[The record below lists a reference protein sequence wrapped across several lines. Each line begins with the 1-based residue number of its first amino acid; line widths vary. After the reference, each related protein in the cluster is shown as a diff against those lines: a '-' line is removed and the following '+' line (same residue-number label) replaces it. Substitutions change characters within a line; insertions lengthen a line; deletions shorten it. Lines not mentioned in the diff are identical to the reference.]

1 MLLSIKL
8 RRIVPLLLC
17 CSIILCGGLY
27 PDCIQAQESVS
38 ETFDLEVHY
47 TGKYTYNLYPQKF
60 TKVDLR
66 PYMNRSFID
75 EVAGDGVGGWAD
87 QGSNDFRTFK
97 DRGAKE
103 YLGIPFDIIE
113 PNNNGGKSA
122 IVIPG
127 QGDTPVD
134 CKNPVEINLNGTMA
148 GGFYFLHTTAH
159 AGDYVSGTYT
169 INYTDGTSAYFDLLN
184 SVHIY
189 NNWGKSENILCRIA
203 WSGPSEATSQ
213 GISLGLFALN
223 NPHPEKPIKSLT
235 ASTSGLGP
243 YMMIVGLTLTDVLP
257 ALPAFSDGDITHNPT
272 TANGW
277 LKYTPGDDKTI
288 DGGILDASKYLDAP
302 AGKHGKLGAV
312 GEKFVFEDGTP
323 IRFWGTNLSG
333 NSCFPDKEIAEK
345 LANSMAQ
352 CGYNVVR
359 FTEFDGDGGILSDD
373 GVTIDK
379 TKLDK
384 MAYLMHLLEQRG
396 IYTYVTFTSMRQITD
411 KVASVDNGDVA
422 DGFKL
427 KGFMDPG
434 LIDAQ
439 KDFIKQILTYES
451 PYTNKRIGD
460 SPSLAMVEFMDS
472 NTMFEYTSGYS
483 AFSTHSKEYRAI
495 IKKMFNEYLKDKY
508 PTTAALKKAWP
519 GEYDIQPHESL
530 EKATVELKSVWRDFL
545 YSPQRIS
552 DIQMFF
558 SQIQTEYYNEMK
570 NFLAEIG
577 VDVLS
582 TCNSNP
588 IGNMDTAD
596 SYMNSKTDFV
606 SRKAVWPE
614 PSAKSATKLT
624 DDMVMPHY
632 NSVITDTH
640 GAIIGELA
648 KNRVLGS
655 PYVVSAWSVLETN
668 PYISELPLIMAVMSA
683 RQGWNAIQYTFAVD
697 DFNFDGDYKI
707 HDFYSA
713 YKHPLRM
720 AMMPTAAMLFYTTEE
735 ADTQNSIN
743 YTEYEIH
750 SFDGL
755 DEYEKKDL
763 IAKVYDAKWYANK
776 VMYFYNPFIRIANQK
791 LLGSKFGIKIA
802 DKSDKKQR
810 MNVVNREL
818 ISDKGM
824 EWDIAGETF
833 KIETDTV
840 QAATGVLSKPVDMD
854 NISFSL
860 GVYTDATEWGSTVSL
875 ASADGK
881 EIENSD
887 RMLLTTVARAFNSK
901 FRITQ
906 VEYDSIIKSPK
917 TTGMIYSAGEAPVML
932 EPVVG
937 NFVLKIKGD
946 YDVYALTSSGERIG
960 TVRTSKTE
968 KGYLSF
974 DITKANAAQHYEIV
988 RGKNR

>member
-1 MLLSIKL
+1 MLNSLKL

-17 CSIILCGGLY
+17 CSIILSCSLY
-27 PDCIQAQESVS
+27 MGNTQAQQNVS

-47 TGKYTYNLYPQKF
+47 TGKYTYKLYPQKF
-60 TKVDLR
+60 TKIDLR
-66 PYMNRSFID
+66 PYANRSFID
-75 EVAGDGVGGWAD
+75 EVAGDGKGGWAD
-87 QGSNDFRTFK
+87 QGANDFRTFT

-113 PNNNGGKSA
+113 PNHNGGKSA

-127 QGDTPVD
+127 QGDTPAD
-134 CKNPVEINLNGTMA
+134 CKNPVEINLNGTKA

-189 NNWGKSENILCRIA
+189 NNWGKSENILCRVA
-203 WSGPSEATSQ
+203 WSGPSSATSQ

-223 NPHPEKPIKSLT
+223 NPHPEKAIKSIT
-235 ASTSGLGP
+235 ASTSGMGP

-257 ALPAFSDGDITHNPT
+257 ALPAFSDGDIAHNPT

-277 LKYTPGDDKTI
+277 LKYAPTDDVKI
-288 DGGILDASKYLDAP
+288 DGGILDMSKYLDAP
-302 AGKHGKLGAV
+302 AGKHGKLGV
-312 GEKFVFEDGTP
+312 DGEKFVFEDGTR

-333 NSCFPDKEIAEK
+333 DSCFPEKAVAER
-345 LANSMAQ
+345 LANSIAQ

-359 FTEFDGDGGILSDD
+359 FTEFDGEGGLLTDD
-373 GVTIDK
+373 GVTVDK
-379 TKLDK
+379 SKLDK
-384 MAYLMHLLEQRG
+384 MAYLMHLLESRG
-396 IYTYVTFTSMRQITD
+396 IYTYMTFTSMRQITD
-411 KVASVDNGDVA
+411 KVAAVDGADVS

-427 KGFMDPG
+427 KGFIDSG
-434 LIDAQ
+434 LMDAQ
-439 KDFIKQILTYES
+439 KDFIKQIMTYES
-451 PYTNKRIGD
+451 PYTNKRLGD

-508 PTTAALKKAWP
+508 STTAALKKAWP

-530 EKATVELKSVWRDFL
+530 ENGTVELKSVWRDFL

-558 SQIQTEYYNEMK
+558 AQVQTEYYNEMK
-570 NFLAEIG
+570 SALDEMG

-582 TCNSNP
+582 TCNSNVV
-588 IGNMDTAD
+588 GNIDTAD

-614 PSAKSATKLT
+614 PSAKSSIKLT
-624 DDMVMPHY
+624 DSMVMPHY
-632 NSVITDTH
+632 NSVIADQY
-640 GAIIGELA
+640 GGIIGEIA
-648 KNRVLGS
+648 KNRVAGS

-668 PYISELPLIMAVMSA
+668 SYMSELPLIMATMSA
-683 RQGWNAIQYTFAVD
+683 RQGWNAIQYTFAAD

-707 HDFYSA
+707 DDFYSA

-720 AMMPTAAMLFYTTEE
+720 AMMPVAAMLFYTTEE
-735 ADTQNSIN
+735 ADTSSGIN

-755 DEYEKKDL
+755 DEYEKKEL

-776 VMYFYNPFIRIANQK
+776 WMYFYNPFIRISNHK
-791 LLGSKFGIKIA
+791 LLGEKFGIGIA
-802 DKSDKKQR
+802 AESDKKQR
-810 MNVVNREL
+810 TNVVNREV
-818 ISDKGM
+818 ISNDGM

-840 QAATGVLSKPVDMD
+840 QAATGVLAEPIDMA
-854 NISFSL
+854 NLSFSL
-860 GVYTDATEWGSTVSL
+860 DVYTDAREWGTTVSL
-875 ASADGK
+875 VSSDGK
-881 EIENSD
+881 AIESSD

-901 FRITQ
+901 FRIAQ
-906 VEYDSIIKSPK
+906 IEYDSIIKSPK
-917 TTGMIYSAGEAPVML
+917 STGMIYSAGEGPVML
-932 EPVVG
+932 EPVIG

-960 TVRTSKTE
+960 AVKTSKTE

-974 DITKANAAQHYEIV
+974 DISKANAAQHYEIV
-988 RGKNR
+988 KR